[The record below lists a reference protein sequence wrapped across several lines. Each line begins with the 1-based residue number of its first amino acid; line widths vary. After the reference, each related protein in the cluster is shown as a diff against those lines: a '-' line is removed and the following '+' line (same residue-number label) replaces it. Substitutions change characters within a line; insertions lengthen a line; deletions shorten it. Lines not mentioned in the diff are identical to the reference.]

1 MLADERDAL
10 VESTKVMDRRR
21 LQTRRAQCVLAEGA
35 VVFQPLAEGAAADDA
50 EAVAAEMILLVA
62 EIGLLEDDEA
72 VAADPAELGPPIC
85 RPRNDSFEDPGAI
98 RAGGEDAHLV
108 PAEDQAPVQVAQ
120 VVRFA
125 HAQDAHAATVVRKP
139 PMAKTLIDGVSGL
152 KSLVGKDLGT
162 SPWKE
167 MTFDAIRKFADAT
180 GDHQWIHVDK
190 ERIAR
195 ESPFGKPIAHGYF
208 TVSLIAGLFFEL
220 VEVRNCAM
228 VINYGLN
235 KVRFPAP
242 MKEGQRYRLGV
253 RPGDVKEIGN
263 GVEGLLNATVEIE
276 GEGKPACVAELVYRF
291 YGS

>member
-1 MLADERDAL
+1 
-10 VESTKVMDRRR
+10 
-21 LQTRRAQCVLAEGA
+21 
-35 VVFQPLAEGAAADDA
+35 
-50 EAVAAEMILLVA
+50 
-62 EIGLLEDDEA
+62 
-72 VAADPAELGPPIC
+72 
-85 RPRNDSFEDPGAI
+85 
-98 RAGGEDAHLV
+98 
-108 PAEDQAPVQVAQ
+108 
-120 VVRFA
+120 
-125 HAQDAHAATVVRKP
+125 
-139 PMAKTLIDGVSGL
+139 MAKTLIDGVSGL
-152 KSLVGKDLGT
+152 KSLVGKELGT

-220 VEVRNCAM
+220 VEVRNFAM

-242 MKEGQRYRLGV
+242 LKEGQRYRLNVKVGE
-253 RPGDVKEIGN
+253 VKEIGN